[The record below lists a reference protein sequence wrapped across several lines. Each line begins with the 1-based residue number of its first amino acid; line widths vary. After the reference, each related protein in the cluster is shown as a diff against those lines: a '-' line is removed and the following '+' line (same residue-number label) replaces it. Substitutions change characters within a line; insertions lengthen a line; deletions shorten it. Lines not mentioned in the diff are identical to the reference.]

1 MNASSTAAQL
11 LVGWMQAPLA
21 PESTTRLIRTSSPQH
36 LVDCAALHPPYGLR
50 FRSVIFQPGN
60 AFLGEFAGLG
70 IDPVGESEFRLGF
83 LDGFARL
90 DVGLI
95 LVLHVLDRLDQG
107 SKRPCFAAV
116 APGLPVKPVGAL
128 DDSRLIVIG
137 GCFGNDLAHKA
148 TPGSNG

>member
-70 IDPVGESEFRLGF
+70 INPVGEPEFRLGF
-83 LDGFARL
+83 LDGFARF

-95 LVLHVLDRLDQG
+95 PVLHVLDRLDQSG
-107 SKRPCFAAV
+107 KWTCFAAV
-116 APGLPVKPVGAL
+116 DPGLPVKPIGTF
-128 DDSRLIVIG
+128 DDARLVVIG
-137 GCFGNDLAHKA
+137 R
-148 TPGSNG
+148 